1 MATKSKPQ
9 DVSGLS
15 YSSMVQEN
23 ATEFKVRTQAYTD
36 PDVFQEEMHRIF
48 EKTWVYVGHESEIEE
63 PGDYRTS
70 TVGLNPV
77 IVSRGADGAVRVMLN
92 ECRHRGNAVCR
103 APRGNSKNFR
113 CPYHDW
119 IYQNTGELISPSFP
133 KAYPPEFD
141 KTTMGLVQLRV
152 GIHRG
157 LIFASMNPLVESL
170 DEHLG
175 DVKHY
180 IDLWADLCPEGEWRP
195 LKPHRYGY
203 EGNWKFQAENGHDG
217 WHARFVHESAFE
229 TFKKFAPRPGTGPVV
244 GRTRGFSGGHGLLER
259 PGIYEGLSDEQL
271 AQWKGML
278 IEKHGAERAD
288 SIMHVRH
295 ILLFPNLYLFDNL
308 IRVIQPIAA
317 NRTEVASSFLSLRG
331 VPEEWNRVRLQ
342 EAQGR
347 LSTTGLVSEDD
358 LEMFASN
365 QTGMQSSGMDWIVL
379 SHGIH
384 QEGSGP
390 LGEREG
396 EDMSEVP
403 QRSIYREW
411 ARLMGA
417 NGSNGTSNRS

>member
-1 MATKSKPQ
+1 MATKARAANDSN
-9 DVSGLS
+9 VS
-15 YSSMVQEN
+15 YSAMVEE
-23 ATEFKVRTQAYTD
+23 TPTDFRVRTKAYTD
-36 PDVFQEEMHRIF
+36 PDVFDQEMHLIF

-63 PGDYRTS
+63 PGDYKTS

-77 IVSRGADGAVRVMLN
+77 IVSRGADGEVRVMLN

-103 APRGNSKNFR
+103 TSRGNSKNFR

-133 KAYPPEFD
+133 RAYPPEFD

-152 GIHRG
+152 GVYRG
-157 LIFASMNPLVESL
+157 LIFASMNPLVRSL

-180 IDLWADLCPEGEWRP
+180 IDLWADLSPQSEWRP
-195 LKPHRYGY
+195 LRPHKYGY

-229 TFKKFAPRPGTGPVV
+229 TFKKFTPRPGTGPVV
-244 GRTRGFSGGHGLLER
+244 GKTRGFAGGHGILER
-259 PGIYEGLSDEQL
+259 PGIYEGLSEEQL
-271 AQWKGML
+271 DLWKKML
-278 IEKHGAERAD
+278 VEKHGQERMD
-288 SIMHVRH
+288 SIMFVRH
-295 ILLFPNLYLFDNL
+295 IFLFPNLYLFDNL
-308 IRVIQPIAA
+308 IRVIKPISTS
-317 NRTEVASSFLSLRG
+317 RTEVSSSFLSLRG
-331 VPEEWNRVRLQ
+331 VPDEWNKVRLQ

-347 LSTTGLVSEDD
+347 LGTTGLVSEDD

-365 QTGMQSSGMDWIVL
+365 QTGMLSSGMDWVVL

-384 QEGSGP
+384 QETSGP

-411 ARLMGA
+411 ARLMSL
-417 NGSNGTSNRS
+417 NGSNRTSTRS